1 MNQEDFTKVLYSIP
15 YLYLRKWKVEDIQM
29 LFKILYW
36 SALRPREGIRLKKE
50 DFNTE
55 DRVID
60 LGNTKTKTNDKAVIP
75 LSFVDELKAY
85 LDTKEDGRLF
95 DGLKYNTFYYW
106 LKKLGKMCDI
116 KAWTVEQSETREKT
130 VGHIFRK
137 SIGKA
142 MIYEE
147 VLGIDGKKMEVS
159 LISKL
164 LRHSK
169 PSITID
175 HYLKADLEQVK
186 NNY

>member
-1 MNQEDFTKVLYSIP
+1 MSANTVPKMFRGVRWLQNSNYRENDIRWKPIEALYPKSVKRSG
-15 YLYLRKWKVEDIQM
+15 Y
-29 LFKILYW
+29 
-36 SALRPREGIRLKKE
+36 
-50 DFNTE
+50 
-55 DRVID
+55 
-60 LGNTKTKTNDKAVIP
+60 
-75 LSFVDELKAY
+75 
-85 LDTKEDGRLF
+85 
-95 DGLKYNTFYYW
+95 
-106 LKKLGKMCDI
+106 

-142 MIYEE
+142 MICEE

-175 HYLKADLEQVK
+175 HYLKADLKQVK